1 LNIEKT
7 QGNQVPE
14 KSVKSLL
21 FAQFARVS
29 QALASGN
36 RLELLEF
43 LAQGA
48 RSVDALAKLS
58 GLSVANTSRHLQV
71 LRQAGLVQAR
81 KEGLFV
87 YYSVSGGG
95 VIKLLAALQEVAQHN
110 VAEVTRLVHEYL
122 DAKDSFEPVSV
133 TELAGRMRDGLV
145 TVLDVRPPEE
155 YAAGHLPGAI
165 NVPLSQVEEHAARLP
180 RDREVVA
187 YCRGPFCVLSFE
199 AVAALRKRGLKARRL
214 ETGFPEWKV
223 AGLPVE

>member
-1 LNIEKT
+1 MSSTN
-7 QGNQVPE
+7 
-14 KSVKSLL
+14 VKSLL
-21 FAQFARVS
+21 FAEFARVS
-29 QALASGN
+29 KALGSGN

-43 LAQGA
+43 LAQGE

-71 LRQAGLVQAR
+71 LRQAGLVAAR

-87 YYSVSGGG
+87 FYSVSGEG

-110 VAEVTRLVHEYL
+110 VAEVTQLVNTYL
-122 DAKDSFEPVSV
+122 TSKDSLEPLSV
-133 TELAGRMRDGLV
+133 KDLADRMRSGLV
-145 TVLDVRPPEE
+145 TIVDVRPREE

-165 NVPLSQVEEHAARLP
+165 NIPLADIEKNLSTLP
-180 RDREVVA
+180 RDREIIA

-199 AVAALRKRGLKARRL
+199 AVAQLRKEGLKARRL

>member
-1 LNIEKT
+1 MAEKAI
-7 QGNQVPE
+7 
-14 KSVKSLL
+14 KSLL
-21 FAQFARVS
+21 FAEFARVS

-43 LAQGA
+43 LAQGE

-71 LRQAGLVQAR
+71 LRQAGLVRPR

-122 DAKDSFEPVSV
+122 DAKDNLEPVSV
-133 TELAGRMRDGLV
+133 AELAGRMREGLV
-145 TVLDVRPPEE
+145 TVVDVRPTEE

-165 NVPLSQVEEHAARLP
+165 NVPLSQMEERAARLP
-180 RDREVVA
+180 RNQEIVA

-199 AVAALRKRGLKARRL
+199 AVAALRKRGFRARRL

-223 AGLPVE
+223 AGLPIE

>member
-1 LNIEKT
+1 MSST
-7 QGNQVPE
+7 G
-14 KSVKSLL
+14 VKSLL
-21 FAQFARVS
+21 FSQFARVS

-43 LAQGA
+43 LAQGE

-81 KEGLFV
+81 KVGQFV

-110 VAEVTRLVHEYL
+110 VAEVTKLVHEYL
-122 DAKDSFEPVSV
+122 DAKDSLEPVSV
-133 TELAGRMRDGLV
+133 AELAGRIREGLV
-145 TVLDVRPPEE
+145 TVVDVRPAEE

-165 NVPLSQVEEHAARLP
+165 NLPVSGIDEHLARLP
-180 RDREVVA
+180 RNREIVA

-199 AVAALRKRGLKARRL
+199 AVAELRKRGLKARRL

>member
-1 LNIEKT
+1 MSSKN
-7 QGNQVPE
+7 
-14 KSVKSLL
+14 VKPLL
-21 FAQFARVS
+21 FAEFARVS
-29 QALASGN
+29 KALASGN

-43 LAQGA
+43 LAQGE

-71 LRQAGLVQAR
+71 LRQAGLVGAR

-87 YYSVSGGG
+87 YYSLSGEG

-110 VAEVTRLVHEYL
+110 VAEVTHLVQTYL
-122 DAKDSFEPVSV
+122 TSKDSLEPVSV
-133 TELAGRMRDGLV
+133 NDLADRIRSGLV
-145 TVLDVRPPEE
+145 TVVDVRPKEE

-165 NVPLSQVEEHAARLP
+165 NIPLTDMEKNLGKLP
-180 RDREVVA
+180 RDREIIA

-199 AVAALRKRGLKARRL
+199 AVAQLRNKGLKARRL
-214 ETGFPEWKV
+214 ETGFPEWKI

>member
-1 LNIEKT
+1 ML
-7 QGNQVPE
+7 Q
-14 KSVKSLL
+14 KSIKPLL

-29 QALASGN
+29 KALASGN

-43 LAQGA
+43 LAQGE

-71 LRQAGLVQAR
+71 LRQSGLVQAR

-87 YYSVSGGG
+87 HYSVSGGG

-122 DAKDSFEPVSV
+122 DAKDSLEPVSV
-133 TELAGRMRDGLV
+133 AELTDRMRDGLV
-145 TVLDVRPPEE
+145 TVVDVRPPEE

-165 NVPLSQVEEHAARLP
+165 NVPLSQMEEHVARLP

-199 AVAALRKRGLKARRL
+199 AVATLRKRGLKARRL

>member
-1 LNIEKT
+1 MPAPI
-7 QGNQVPE
+7 P
-14 KSVKSLL
+14 SVKSLL

-43 LAQGA
+43 LAQGE
-48 RSVDALAKLS
+48 RSVDTLAKLS

-71 LRQAGLVQAR
+71 LRQAGLVQTR

-87 YYSVSGGG
+87 HYSVSGGG

-122 DAKDSFEPVSV
+122 DAKDSFEAVSV
-133 TELAGRMRDGLV
+133 VELTGRMRDGLV
-145 TVLDVRPPEE
+145 TVVDVRPPEE

-165 NVPLSQVEEHAARLP
+165 NVPLSQMEEHAARLP

-199 AVAALRKRGLKARRL
+199 AVATLRKRGLRARRL

>member
-1 LNIEKT
+1 M
-7 QGNQVPE
+7 PE
-14 KSVKSLL
+14 KAVKSLL

-36 RLELLEF
+36 RLELLEL
-43 LAQGA
+43 LAQGE

-71 LRQAGLVQAR
+71 LRQAGLVQPR

-122 DAKDSFEPVSV
+122 DAKDKFEPVTV
-133 TELAGRMRDGLV
+133 AELTGRMREGLV
-145 TVLDVRPPEE
+145 TVVDVRPPEE

-165 NVPLSQVEEHAARLP
+165 NVPLSQLDEHAVGLP

-199 AVAALRKRGLKARRL
+199 AVAALRKRGFTARRL

-223 AGLPVE
+223 AGLPIE

>member
-1 LNIEKT
+1 MSSTN
-7 QGNQVPE
+7 
-14 KSVKSLL
+14 VKSLL
-21 FAQFARVS
+21 FAEFARVS
-29 QALASGN
+29 KALGSGN

-43 LAQGA
+43 LAQGE
-48 RSVDALAKLS
+48 RSVDTLAKLS

-71 LRQAGLVQAR
+71 LRQAGLVAAR

-87 YYSVSGGG
+87 FYSVSGEG

-110 VAEVTRLVHEYL
+110 VAEVTQLVNTYL
-122 DAKDSFEPVSV
+122 TSKDSLEPLSV
-133 TELAGRMRDGLV
+133 KDLADRMRSGLV
-145 TVLDVRPPEE
+145 TVVDVRPKEE

-165 NVPLSQVEEHAARLP
+165 NIPLADIEKNLSTLP
-180 RDREVVA
+180 RDREIIA

-199 AVAALRKRGLKARRL
+199 AVAQLRKEGLKARRL